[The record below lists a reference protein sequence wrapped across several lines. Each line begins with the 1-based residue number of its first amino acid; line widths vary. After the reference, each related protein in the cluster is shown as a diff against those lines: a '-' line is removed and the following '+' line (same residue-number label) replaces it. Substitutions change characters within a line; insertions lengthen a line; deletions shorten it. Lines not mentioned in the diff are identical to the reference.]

1 MQKVIQTADSM
12 VEYWVV
18 QSVGTMAYTKADWM
32 VVWRVG
38 MKVVSWVLRMADLK
52 AVHLVEWMD
61 LMWVA

>member
-1 MQKVIQTADSM
+1 MADSM

-18 QSVGTMAYTKADWM
+18 QSVGTMDYTKADWT
-32 VVWRVG
+32 VVWRVAR
-38 MKVVSWVLRMADLK
+38 KVASWVWRMADLK